1 MKLHATVIS
10 NTLIKLSGFIVVL
23 VISLL
28 GLMEFFVQDSGTR
41 WLALGLTVG
50 LVLLELFIQVTTWC
64 HNNTWRQRLIVLLM
78 SLITVALLQIP
89 PQIDIFIIIFFV
101 LSVTA
106 AMFFEPKEWA
116 IWIAGF
122 ALITAIF
129 YIGKYGLAN
138 GLFSTIIYAAA
149 YYFFASFAKATNDA
163 QAAQQESQRLYQ
175 ELESAHHQLQDYAG
189 QVESLTIMQER
200 SRMAREMHDT
210 VGHRLTVAAVQLEA
224 AQRLIPQNPD
234 KAAAMVETVRHEVT
248 AALAELR
255 QTVAAL
261 RAPLEEDLSLPQ
273 ALQRLVDG
281 FQQAT
286 GIESSLTLPPQLPQ
300 LSAQQRTALLR
311 AAQECL
317 TNVQKHAQAHQ
328 VSLRLEREGQWLALV
343 VDDDGR
349 GISPQD
355 KPTGFGLKGL
365 KERASLLGGKFEI
378 SSRPEGGT
386 RASFRIPVP

>member
-1 MKLHATVIS
+1 MNPQTLPPEPRKHATADII
-10 NTLIKLSGFIVVL
+10 LILIGLLILAGEFIQSETIGLLFLPILSLIFLAWGLLNRSIGL
-23 VISLL
+23 LIPGGILL
-28 GLMEFFVQDSGTR
+28 GIG
-41 WLALGLTVG
+41 LGAYLIEGAG
-50 LVLLELFIQVTTWC
+50 LHF
-64 HNNTWRQRLIVLLM
+64 
-78 SLITVALLQIP
+78 
-89 PQIDIFIIIFFV
+89 D
-101 LSVTA
+101 
-106 AMFFEPKEWA
+106 
-116 IWIAGF
+116 G
-122 ALITAIF
+122 
-129 YIGKYGLAN
+129 
-138 GLFSTIIYAAA
+138 
-149 YYFFASFAKATNDA
+149 NDA
-163 QAAQQESQRLYQ
+163 QATQKESQRLYQ
-175 ELESAHHQLQDYAG
+175 ELENAHHQLQDYAR

-273 ALQRLVDG
+273 TLQRLVNG

-286 GIESSLTLPPQLPQ
+286 GIESSLTLPPQLPL

-328 VSLRLEREGQWLALV
+328 VLLQLEREEQWLTLI
-343 VDDDGR
+343 VDNDGR
-349 GISPQD
+349 GISPQH

-365 KERASLLGGKFEI
+365 KERTSLLGGKFEI
-378 SSRPEGGT
+378 ISRPEGGT
-386 RASFRIPVP
+386 RACFRIPVP